1 VDEPEGLHSIG
12 VPAVTVRH
20 IAAVALGNIL
30 EYYDLLTFSF
40 FAVPIG
46 HVFFPSN
53 NPTTSLLGALATFMV
68 GFLTRPLGGIVIG
81 RFGDRAGRRP
91 AMVLS
96 LTLMGVGILGL
107 ALTPSY
113 AAIGVAAPVIVI
125 VCRMVQGFAVGGEI
139 GPSTAFLLETAPLH
153 RRGFYVSLQYA
164 TADCAV
170 LVAGLVGVFIS
181 SIMDEA
187 PLEAWGW
194 RVAFLIGVAVVPVG
208 LFIRRALPETLHAA
222 DNLAAAPPR
231 GWRAYRGIAILGLMM
246 LVATTVMA
254 YVRSYFTT
262 FAIAT
267 LHLPTN
273 IAFGATVVTG
283 LVSMTMEPVAGGVSD
298 RFGRRPVM
306 ILAASL
312 LLVSI
317 VPVFFMIVRLHGPA
331 MLYGGVALISALG
344 AFVTV
349 PALVAIA
356 ETLPHHGRSG
366 ALAIIYAVAISVFGG
381 STQFA
386 ITWLIKVTGN
396 PLAAAWYLE
405 SALVLG
411 LIAMLRLRE
420 SAPSRQC

>member
-1 VDEPEGLHSIG
+1 
-12 VPAVTVRH
+12 
-20 IAAVALGNIL
+20 
-30 EYYDLLTFSF
+30 
-40 FAVPIG
+40 
-46 HVFFPSN
+46 
-53 NPTTSLLGALATFMV
+53 
-68 GFLTRPLGGIVIG
+68 VIG

-96 LTLMGVGILGL
+96 LTLMGAGILGL

-139 GPSTAFLLETAPLH
+139 GPSTAFLLETAPVH

-170 LVAGLVGVFIS
+170 LVAGLVGFIIS
-181 SIMDEA
+181 SIMNEA
-187 PLEAWGW
+187 ALEAWGW
-194 RVAFLIGVAVVPVG
+194 RAAFLIGVAVVPVG
-208 LFIRRALPETLHAA
+208 LFIRRTLPETLHAA
-222 DNLAAAPPR
+222 DSEAAAMPG
-231 GWRAYRGIAILGLMM
+231 GWRAYRSIAILGLMM
-246 LVATTVMA
+246 LAATTVMA

-298 RFGRRPVM
+298 QFGRRPIM

-312 LLVSI
+312 LLVLI

-331 MLYGGVALISALG
+331 MLYGGVALISGLG

-366 ALAIIYAVAISVFGG
+366 ALAIIYAVAISIFGG

-420 SAPSRQC
+420 SAPYRQRFRLPSA